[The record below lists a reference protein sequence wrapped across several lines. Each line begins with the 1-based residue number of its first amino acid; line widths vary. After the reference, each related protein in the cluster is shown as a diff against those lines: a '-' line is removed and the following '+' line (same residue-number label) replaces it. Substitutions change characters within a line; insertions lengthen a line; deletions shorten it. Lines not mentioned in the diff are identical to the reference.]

1 MTDMLPVKKI
11 LPELKRALESKKC
24 AVLQAPP
31 GAGKTTGI
39 PLALLDASW
48 LKGKNIL
55 MLEPRRLAASA
66 SAHRMADML
75 EEPVGKTVGYHI
87 RMERKTGP
95 ETRIEVITEGI
106 LTRRI
111 QSDPSLEK
119 TGLVIFDE
127 FHERNINS
135 DLGLAL
141 CLESFEGL
149 REDLRLLIMSATMDI
164 SPVSVLMGNAP
175 IIVSEGKSFPVETQY
190 IPALNPQ
197 RDPVLIEKAC
207 YFAVIKALSEETGDV
222 LVFLPGVKE
231 IKRLELM
238 LNEKTDPKIY
248 VQPLYGNL
256 SQQEQA
262 AAILPSLPGKR
273 KIVLATSIAE
283 TSITIEGVR
292 VVIDSGLMRVP
303 RFFSGTGMSRLE
315 TIPVSKASAD
325 QRRGRA
331 GRVASGICY
340 RLWSKQSHHLLKP
353 FNTPEILCTEL
364 AGFTLELAAWGVSRP
379 ENLKWLDLPPQKSIE
394 QASSLLKN
402 LGALDEKGR
411 ITSHGKKLA
420 AAGVHPRLGH
430 MILEG
435 EKTGNGLLACRIA
448 ALINERDFLSFRKG
462 EYDADIR
469 SRLEIIATVIKG
481 KNFASKDIKINR
493 GIVYRIIQTADK
505 LKRNLKIKQ
514 TKINIEKAASL
525 LAYAYPERIA
535 KRRNSKNNTFL
546 MASGN
551 GAFFLET
558 GVLSF
563 NDYIVAASLDGNLQN
578 ARIYLAAPYS
588 QKELELDFGPLF
600 EKEDFILWDKKTGA
614 IHAKRKTLY
623 GKLLVSET
631 PISEI
636 DPEIAGDIM
645 IKAIRQQGL
654 EILPWTQKLI
664 SLRERTV
671 FLKNSGGF
679 PDLPDLSDA
688 ALETHMEKWLKPFL
702 AGVWSLNQLKKIDF
716 KSAITAMLTWKQ
728 QQMIEIQAPTHI
740 TVPSGSKK
748 PLTYRTKNGS
758 LESPVLAVRLQEMFG
773 LTATPRIAG
782 GEIPVTLH
790 LLSPAGKPVQITRD
804 LESFWKTAYKD
815 VKKDLMGRYP
825 KHYWPDNPVKA
836 EPTSRTKR
844 RKRGRKPS
852 STSHN

>member
-1 MTDMLPVKKI
+1 MIDMLPVKKI
-11 LPELKRALESKKC
+11 IPELKSALESKKC

-31 GAGKTTGI
+31 GAGKTTYI
-39 PLALLDASW
+39 PLALLDAPW

-55 MLEPRRLAASA
+55 MLEPRKLAASA
-66 SAHRMADML
+66 SAGRMADML
-75 EEPVGKTVGYHI
+75 GEPVGKTVGYHI
-87 RMERKTGP
+87 RMERKIGP

-141 CLESFEGL
+141 CLESFEDL
-149 REDLRLLIMSATMDI
+149 RKDLRLLIMSATMDI
-164 SPVSVLMGNAP
+164 APVSALMGNAP
-175 IIVSEGKSFPVETQY
+175 IIVSEGKSFPVETKY
-190 IPALNPQ
+190 IPALAPQ
-197 RDPVLIEKAC
+197 KNTVLIEKAC
-207 YFAVIKALSEETGDV
+207 YFAAIKTLSEETGDI

-238 LNEKTDPKIY
+238 LNEKTDPEIN
-248 VQPLYGNL
+248 VLPLYGNL
-256 SQQEQA
+256 SRQAQA
-262 AAILPSLPGKR
+262 AAIFPSLPGKR

-331 GRVASGICY
+331 GRVSAGMCY
-340 RLWSKQSHHLLKP
+340 RLWSEQSHHLLKP

-364 AGFTLELAAWGVSRP
+364 AGFTLELAAWGVSEP
-379 ENLKWLDLPPQKSIE
+379 EDLKWLDLPPQESIE
-394 QASSLLKN
+394 QARTLLKN

-411 ITSHGKKLA
+411 ITSHGKKLS

-430 MILEG
+430 MIIEG
-435 EKTGNGLLACRIA
+435 EKTGDGLLACRIA

-469 SRLEIIATVIKG
+469 SRLEIIESVIKG
-481 KNFASKDIKINR
+481 RNFSSKDIKINR

-505 LKRNLKIKQ
+505 LKRNLKIQQ
-514 TKINIEKAASL
+514 TKINIEKAGSL

-535 KRRNSKNNTFL
+535 KNRNSKNNSFL

-558 GVLSF
+558 GTLSF

-588 QKELELDFGPLF
+588 QKALELDFGHLF
-600 EKEDFILWDKKTGA
+600 KKEDRISWDKKIGA
-614 IHAKRKTLY
+614 IHAKRNILY

-631 PISEI
+631 PIADI

-645 IKAIRQQGL
+645 IKTIGQQGL
-654 EILPWTQKLI
+654 EILPWTQTLI

-671 FLKNSGGF
+671 FLKNSDRF
-679 PDLPDLSDA
+679 PDLPDLSNA
-688 ALETHMEKWLKPFL
+688 ALEAHMGKWLKPFL
-702 AGVWSLNQLKKIDF
+702 AGVSSLNQLKKIDL
-716 KSAITAMLTWKQ
+716 KSAITTMLTWEQ
-728 QQMIEIQAPTHI
+728 RQVVEIQAPTHI

-748 PLTYRTKNGS
+748 PLTYRTKEGS

-773 LTATPRIAG
+773 LTATPKIAG

-790 LLSPAGKPVQITRD
+790 LLSPAGRPMQITKD
-804 LESFWKTAYKD
+804 LESFWKTTYQD

-825 KHYWPDNPVKA
+825 KHYWPDKPVTA
-836 EPTSRTKR
+836 QPTSRTKP
-844 RKRGRKPS
+844 RKKGGKPG
-852 STSHN
+852 STSHR